1 MVRYFYSP
9 NESETQKQ
17 LHTYTAGMIYPY
29 IFINGEILH
38 RDRALIPVY
47 DLGLLRGLGI
57 FDFFRVWDGIP
68 VFAEDH
74 IMRLQNSLSIMDMQ
88 TGVSEEQWLRW
99 FYEMIKV
106 NEADRAG
113 FRVVVTGG
121 FSEDG
126 YSIPEHKNIFMML
139 HLLPENDPEQYEKG
153 VSLLTSS
160 YQRDIP
166 SVKTTI
172 YIQSMQIQPQ
182 LKKAGAFEVLYHW
195 KGEITECSRCNIFFI
210 DRDDV
215 VHTPK
220 NSLLKG
226 VTRKQVLSIAG
237 KAGITVQE
245 RDIHLD
251 ELPAMSGAFLTATT
265 KGVLPV
271 VKIDEIQIGDGGVHP
286 IAKKLQGLY
295 KERVDEYLVK
305 ALRSS
310 NA

>member
-1 MVRYFYSP
+1 
-9 NESETQKQ
+9 
-17 LHTYTAGMIYPY
+17 MIYPY

-57 FDFFRVWDGIP
+57 FDFLRVWDGVP

-74 IMRLQNSLSIMDMQ
+74 IVRLQQSLEIMNMN
-88 TGVSEEQWLRW
+88 TGVTDEQWKLW
-99 FYEMIKV
+99 MYEMIRV
-106 NEADRAG
+106 NEAHRAG

-126 YSIPEHKNIFMML
+126 YTVPEQKNIFLML
-139 HLLPENDPEQYEKG
+139 HHLPDNDPLHYEKG

-166 SVKTTI
+166 SAKTTI
-172 YIQSMQIQPQ
+172 YVQSMHFQPQ

-210 DRDDV
+210 DRDDII
-215 VHTPK
+215 HTPK
-220 NSLLKG
+220 NGLLKG
-226 VTRKQVLSIAG
+226 VTRKQVLSIA
-237 KAGITVQE
+237 AENNMTIVE

-251 ELPAMSGAFLTATT
+251 ELPSMSGSYLTATT

-271 VKIDEIQIGDGGVHP
+271 VKIDDQMIGDGTVHP
-286 IAKKLQGLY
+286 IAKKLNGLY
-295 KERVDEYLVK
+295 QQRVDEYL
-305 ALRSS
+305 ATQLQNLRV
-310 NA
+310 